1 MKVTVENKKGL
12 NKDVKV
18 FVDKKT
24 MNVYMDEKYEEIK
37 GTVNLKGFR
46 PGKVPREILKRQFG
60 KAVFSE
66 VLDKV
71 LKETSTKALQE
82 NKIKPAGQPKL
93 DLKTYGED
101 KDLEYILSVTE
112 LPKVELKSIE
122 NIKFDEYTV
131 KIDQKETDKRINDI
145 AKNQPN
151 FKEAPE
157 TTKAKKGDL
166 VVFDYNATVDEKTF
180 KGGEGKNTQLTLGKD
195 LFLKGFDEQLI
206 GVKKGDEK
214 IVDAT
219 LPENFPEKE
228 FINKKAKF
236 KCTIS
241 AVKIPED
248 VKIDDQFAKNLG
260 AKDLNDLKSLITKQ
274 INDEYKNSLDRLTK
288 NQILKEIEKFK
299 VSEIPENLLE
309 DEIKILSQGMSEDDA
324 KKSRKNF
331 EEVAKKRIKVG
342 LVLNEFGE
350 QNQIKVTEQELQ
362 AEVQKQIRMM
372 PGQEKMVMEFY
383 KKNPNALASL
393 RGTVYEE
400 KILNM
405 IKEKAKPNKKEIS
418 KDEAEKILKESQKQ
432 QLEQERRQAEIN
444 TLQQHNDLLAE
455 LDQAEDVNRATFAFL
470 NRDDDNSVRAFNEA
484 QTEISDRDIRR
495 IDAQGL
501 YASEQLRLRSVGALR
516 AGRAAERAANLN
528 AMATIFSASYKATQT
543 G

>member
-24 MNVYMDEKYEEIK
+24 MNNYMDEKYEEIK

-46 PGKVPREILKRQFG
+46 PGKVPREVLKRQFG
-60 KAVFSE
+60 KAIFGE

-71 LKETSTKALQE
+71 LKETSTKALEE

-131 KIDQKETDKRINDI
+131 KIDQTETDKRIKEI
-145 AKNQPN
+145 AKNQPS
-151 FKEAPE
+151 FKDAAENV
-157 TTKAKKGDL
+157 KAKEGDL
-166 VVFDYNATVDEKTF
+166 VVFDYNATVDEKSF

-195 LFLKGFDEQLI
+195 LFLKGFDKQLI
-206 GVKKGDEK
+206 GVKKGDET
-214 IVDAT
+214 IVEAV

-228 FINKKAKF
+228 LVNKKAKF
-236 KCTIS
+236 KCSITS
-241 AVKIPED
+241 VKNPEE

-260 AKDLNDLKSLITKQ
+260 AKDLNDLKSLISKQ

-299 VSEIPENLLE
+299 VNEIPENLLAE
-309 DEIKILSQGMSEDDA
+309 EVKILSQGMSEEDA
-324 KKSRKNF
+324 KKSKSNF
-331 EEVAKKRIKVG
+331 EEIAKKRIKVG

-362 AEVQKQIRMM
+362 IEVQKQIQMM
-372 PGQEKMVMEFY
+372 PGQEKMVMDFY

-400 KILNM
+400 KILNA
-405 IKEKAKPNKKEIS
+405 IKQKGKSSKKEIT
-418 KDEAEKILKESQKQ
+418 KDEAEKILKESQNQQQDTNKEQIKDKQ
-432 QLEQERRQAEIN
+432 KK
-444 TLQQHNDLLAE
+444 
-455 LDQAEDVNRATFAFL
+455 
-470 NRDDDNSVRAFNEA
+470 
-484 QTEISDRDIRR
+484 TEIKKTSPKKT
-495 IDAQGL
+495 
-501 YASEQLRLRSVGALR
+501 
-516 AGRAAERAANLN
+516 
-528 AMATIFSASYKATQT
+528 ATKSTKAKVVKKKAKKVSKK
-543 G
+543 